1 MKRKGNY
8 MTIFNK
14 LNFFSSLNFTYNN
27 RSNTTKADNN
37 LVRYFQIEYGREWE
51 SALAQHLYQ
60 KKINNV
66 KKAA

>member
-1 MKRKGNY
+1 

-14 LNFFSSLNFTYNN
+14 LNFFSDLNFTYNN
-27 RSNTTKADNN
+27 RSNIAKADHD
-37 LVRYFQIEYGREWE
+37 LVRYFKVEYGRKVE
-51 SALAQHLYQ
+51 SALEQHLYQ

>member
-1 MKRKGNY
+1 
-8 MTIFNK
+8 MTIFSK
-14 LNFFSSLNFTYNN
+14 LNFLSGLNFTYNN
-27 RSNTTKADNN
+27 RSNIAKVDDN
-37 LVRYFQIEYGREWE
+37 LVRYFKIEYGREWE

>member
-1 MKRKGNY
+1 

-14 LNFFSSLNFTYNN
+14 FNFLSNLYFRSNN
-27 RSNTTKADNN
+27 RSKIHKANDN

-51 SALAQHLYQ
+51 SALEQHLHE
-60 KKINNV
+60 KSLNNV

>member
-1 MKRKGNY
+1 M
-8 MTIFNK
+8 I
-14 LNFFSSLNFTYNN
+14 NN
-27 RSNTTKADNN
+27 RENINKADDN
-37 LVRYFQIEYGREWE
+37 LVRYFKIEYGREWE

>member
-1 MKRKGNY
+1 

-14 LNFFSSLNFTYNN
+14 LHFFSSLNFTYNN
-27 RSNTTKADNN
+27 RSNIAKADDN
-37 LVRYFQIEYGREWE
+37 LVRYFKIEYGREWE
-51 SALAQHLYQ
+51 SALEQHLYQ

>member
-1 MKRKGNY
+1 

-14 LNFFSSLNFTYNN
+14 LNFFSRFNN
-27 RSNTTKADNN
+27 RSNLSYPTKHHIAKADGN
-37 LVRYFQIEYGREWE
+37 LVRYFQVEYGSEWK

>member
-1 MKRKGNY
+1 

-14 LNFFSSLNFTYNN
+14 FNFLSNLYFTSNN
-27 RSNTTKADNN
+27 RSKINKADDN

-51 SALAQHLYQ
+51 SALEQHLHE
-60 KKINNV
+60 KSLNNV

>member
-1 MKRKGNY
+1 

-14 LNFFSSLNFTYNN
+14 LHFFSSFNFRYNN
-27 RSNTTKADNN
+27 RSNITKADNN

>member
-8 MTIFNK
+8 MAIFNK